1 MVPTIALPLFLNIC
15 LQFTSAIPL
24 EVVKQDDVL
33 GKISDVKGD
42 IDELYKRL
50 NALTGPIGTEIKT
63 PQTYH
68 HSGNNVCVTKDC
80 VAQSNKLFQ
89 NMNTSVDPCDD
100 FYQYS
105 CGNYIKETLI
115 PDDKG
120 SMTASFSPL
129 RDKSKFRFTNND

>member
-1 MVPTIALPLFLNIC
+1 MVPIIALPLFLNIF
-15 LQFTSAIPL
+15 LQSTSAIPL
-24 EVVKQDDVL
+24 EIAKKEDVL
-33 GKISDVKGD
+33 GRISEVKGE

-50 NALTGPIGTEIKT
+50 NILSGPVDMKT
-63 PQTYH
+63 KTHQAYH
-68 HSGNNVCVTKDC
+68 HTNENVCVTKDC

-100 FYQYS
+100 FYQFS

-129 RDKSKFRFTNND
+129 RDKSKYDSNNNN

>member
-1 MVPTIALPLFLNIC
+1 MVPIIALPLFLNIC
-15 LQFTSAIPL
+15 LQYTSAIPL
-24 EVVKQDDVL
+24 EIVYQEDVL
-33 GKISDVKGD
+33 GKISEVKGE

-50 NALTGPIGTEIKT
+50 NVLTGPIDTEVKH
-63 PQTYH
+63 QTYH
-68 HSGNNVCVTKDC
+68 HTDDHNVCVTKDC

-129 RDKSKFRFTNND
+129 RDKSKFKSSNHN

>member
-1 MVPTIALPLFLNIC
+1 MAGIVVLSLVFNVFLH
-15 LQFTSAIPL
+15 LSSSSPL
-24 EVVKQDDVL
+24 EIVKHDEVL
-33 GKISDVKGD
+33 DKISEVKGD

-50 NALTGPIGTEIKT
+50 NVLTGPLDIDANTA
-63 PQTYH
+63 QTYN
-68 HSGNNVCVTKDC
+68 SDQGKMCVTKDC

-129 RDKSKFRFTNND
+129 RDKSKYLLI